1 MKKANAEA
9 MERGAELAK
18 RLLNGKA
25 PHPGECGCVLCLLPR
40 GGAWGELELYRRI
53 MRMGGEVHRG
63 MRALGDWI
71 LIGSGVRQIPV
82 PAAAAAVTPSGQ
94 RSRSGPSIHGPH
106 PVLRAAASR
115 PFSWGLPEADDFD
128 RVLDE
133 IEFGASGHLG
143 VRASAGRSGGRALE
157 KLEKLSKSSTYGMP
171 RRTQRAVLALS
182 MTVPLKS
189 WAGAEVSE
197 RLTFMVSQQADRPF
211 KAKYLIITTYQ
222 GLDISWLHAGD
233 VVVLSGPLDAALYS
247 PPKWDELA
255 KMEQLER
262 VAIAMPVMSPGR
274 LVKMQMRVR
283 EPALLARLG
292 ESFEFRAALLGE
304 EVVG

>member
-82 PAAAAAVTPSGQ
+82 PAAAAAATPSGQ
-94 RSRSGPSIHGPH
+94 RSRSGPPIHGPH

-133 IEFGASGHLG
+133 IEFGASW
-143 VRASAGRSGGRALE
+143 RALE
-157 KLEKLSKSSTYGMP
+157 KLEKLSKSSTYGK
-171 RRTQRAVLALS
+171 RTQRAVLALS

>member
-25 PHPGECGCVLCLLPR
+25 PHPGECGCVLCL
-40 GGAWGELELYRRI
+40 GAWGELELYRRI

-82 PAAAAAVTPSGQ
+82 PAAAAAATPSGQ
-94 RSRSGPSIHGPH
+94 RSRSGPPIHGPH

-133 IEFGASGHLG
+133 IEFGASW
-143 VRASAGRSGGRALE
+143 RALE
-157 KLEKLSKSSTYGMP
+157 KLEKLSKSSTYGK
-171 RRTQRAVLALS
+171 RTQRAVLALS